1 MNKKLSYTLFTE
13 KYRPE
18 MINDMILPN
27 EYKKFFKQI
36 VKEGEV
42 PNLLLFSSTP
52 GTGKTSI
59 AKAICNEI
67 DAEYLYINISSESG
81 IDTLRDDI
89 SRFASNKNVSGTKKI
104 VIMDEADGMSP
115 QLAKALRAEIEHYQN
130 TCRFIFTC
138 NYVNKIHTALR
149 SRLFEF
155 DFNMNDKKI
164 RDEMLPKVTKR
175 LCDVL
180 TFEKIVF
187 QKPTIEKLVSNL
199 YPDIRKM
206 YGLLQQYSKVNGNID
221 ENIFDAEIVDNQF
234 YEFILNKKLAL
245 ARQFMIDNG
254 YSYEDIYSNL
264 YREFVPMINDKVKQ
278 AEVICVIADFY
289 HKSSFV
295 NDKEIIFSA
304 MLIEI
309 MRIL

>member
-18 MINDMILPN
+18 KIDDMILPN
-27 EYKKFFKQI
+27 EYKKFFKKI
-36 VKEGEV
+36 VSEGEV

-67 DAEYLYINISSESG
+67 DAEYLYINISSDSG
-81 IDTLRDDI
+81 IDTLREDI
-89 SRFASNKNVSGTKKI
+89 ARFASGKNVSGTKKI
-104 VIMDEADGMSP
+104 VIMDECDGMS
-115 QLAKALRAEIEHYQN
+115 QTLAKALRAEIEHYQN
-130 TCRFIFTC
+130 TCRFILTC
-138 NYVNKIHTALR
+138 NYVNKIIPALR
-149 SRLFEF
+149 SRLQEF

-175 LCDVL
+175 LCGVL
-180 TFEKIVF
+180 RIESIVH
-187 QKPTIEKLVSNL
+187 KPETIEKLVSNL

-234 YEFILNKKLAL
+234 YEYILTKKLTL
-245 ARQFMIDNG
+245 ARQFMLDNG
-254 YSYEDIYSNL
+254 YNYEDMYSNL
-264 YREFVPMINDKVKQ
+264 YREFVPMVSEKQKQ
-278 AEVICVIADFY
+278 AEIICVIADFY

-295 NDKEIIFSA
+295 NDKEIMFSA